1 MFIHVIN
8 ADFTELD
15 QVELWINI
23 IHNTVDPENTY
34 DPFLGLRLDKI
45 HRYKYIQLNEIN
57 TWFMSFI
64 EDEKNKLNIIYIGY
78 LYEEERE
85 QVLGKWLKSQYNNI
99 TILQK

>member
-64 EDEKNKLNIIYIGY
+64 EDEKNKLNIIENII
-78 LYEEERE
+78 LVNECTIKEIDS
-85 QVLGKWLKSQYNNI
+85 GKTW
-99 TILQK
+99 